1 MNQIFPSPLRLP
13 VSLLLGLT
21 LALAGWELAGQLSV
35 ARWLATLL
43 SPDLTD
49 TSQAV
54 VHFSWLPR
62 LAICLLAG
70 AALGL
75 AGTLMQQVL
84 RNPLASPTTLGVASG
99 AQLALMMVTL
109 FAPSWLL
116 LGREWIAMA
125 GGCLAMGLV
134 FALAWRHQLN
144 PVVIVFA
151 GLVINLYLAAISM
164 GLLLFFQEELKG
176 LLVWG
181 SGSLVQNSW
190 SGVSYL
196 LPRLLLAVVLAAV
209 LVRPLAVLELDDASA
224 RSLGVSLQHLRFAGL
239 GLAVFVTACVVSV
252 VGLIGFIGLAAPAL
266 VRLLGV
272 RKLALRLL
280 WAPLLGALLLAATD
294 LLLQSLSRSGS
305 VLIPTGA
312 MTALLGA
319 PLLLWLIPRLG
330 IKSGTPKA
338 NAALLVARHPA
349 PARLVGLMLM
359 GLVVAVM
366 ASLLFGQ
373 GIDGWHWPSWLR
385 WQAQLEWRLPRTL
398 AAGAAG
404 MLLALAGTLLQRVSS
419 NPMASPELLG
429 VSGGTFMGVIATALL
444 LPALPLPMMLA
455 GGLLGAFGC
464 LLLLLLVN
472 RSHGFQPERLLV
484 NRSHGF
490 QPERLL
496 LSGIAI
502 TALFEPLQAI
512 ALANGD
518 LRVQQLLSWMSGST
532 YYVTLPIAGGLVVLA
547 LTLLAACLLL
557 SRWLDLLPM
566 GPAVAAALGIRLNR
580 AQLAILLLVA
590 VLTASATLVVGPLSF
605 VGLLAPHMAKLM
617 GLVRARWH
625 LLGAAVSGALLMVS
639 ADWIGQQILFPQE
652 VPVGLVS
659 TLLGGAYFMWCLRRL

>member
-1 MNQIFPSPLRLP
+1 MKHLFPSPLQRPTLI
-13 VSLLLGLT
+13 LLGLT
-21 LALAGWELAGQLSV
+21 LSLACWELARQLPGVLWWQTLFSPNLDD
-35 ARWLATLL
+35 AR
-43 SPDLTD
+43 
-49 TSQAV
+49 QAV

-62 LAICLLAG
+62 LTVTLLAG

-125 GGCLAMGLV
+125 GGSLAMALV
-134 FALAWRHQLN
+134 FALAWRRQLN
-144 PVVIVFA
+144 PIVIVFA
-151 GLVINLYLAAISM
+151 GLVVNLYLAAISM

-181 SGSLVQNSW
+181 SGSLAQNSW
-190 SGVSYL
+190 SGVHYL
-196 LPRLLLAVVLAAV
+196 LPRLLVAGGLAAA

-224 RSLGVSLQHLRFAGL
+224 RSLGVSLQHLRLAGL

-252 VGLIGFIGLAAPAL
+252 VGLIGFIGLAAPAM
-266 VRLLGV
+266 VRLLGI
-272 RKLALRLL
+272 RQLGQRLL
-280 WAPLLGALLLAATD
+280 WAPVLGALLLAATD
-294 LLLQSLSRSGS
+294 LLLQSVSRFWPM
-305 VLIPTGA
+305 LIPTGA

-319 PLLLWLIPRLG
+319 PLLLWLIPRLSL
-330 IKSGTPKA
+330 KSGTPKA
-338 NAALLVARHPA
+338 STGLLVARHPA
-349 PARLVGLMLM
+349 PTRLITLLLLGL
-359 GLVVAVM
+359 GLAIIG
-366 ASLLFGQ
+366 SLLFGQ
-373 GIDGWHWPSWLR
+373 GMHGWSWPSWLR

-404 MLLALAGTLLQRVSS
+404 ILLALAGTLLQRVSN

-444 LPALPLPMMLA
+444 LPALPLPMMLL
-455 GGLLGAFGC
+455 GGLIGAFGC
-464 LLLLLLVN
+464 LLLLVLVN
-472 RSHGFQPERLLV
+472 RKHGFQPERI
-484 NRSHGF
+484 
-490 QPERLL
+490 L

-518 LRVQQLLSWMSGST
+518 MRVQQLLSWMSGST
-532 YYVTLPIAGGLVVLA
+532 YYVTLPVAYGLVALAVLM
-547 LTLLAACLLL
+547 LAACLLI

-566 GPAVAAALGIRLNR
+566 GPALATALGIRLNR

-625 LLGAAVSGALLMVS
+625 LLGAAASGALLMVS
-639 ADWIGQQILFPQE
+639 ADWIGQQILFPQD

>member
-1 MNQIFPSPLRLP
+1 MTRLFPLPLRRP
-13 VSLLLGLT
+13 SLILLGLT
-21 LALAGWELAGQLSV
+21 LSLACWELSRQLPASLWWQSLFSPELED
-35 ARWLATLL
+35 AR
-43 SPDLTD
+43 
-49 TSQAV
+49 QAV
-54 VHFSWLPR
+54 VYFSWLPR
-62 LAICLLAG
+62 LAVTLLAG
-70 AALGL
+70 SALGL

-125 GGCLAMGLV
+125 GGSLAMALV
-134 FALAWRHQLN
+134 FALAWRRQLN

-196 LPRLLLAVVLAAV
+196 LPRLLVAGVLAAV

-239 GLAVFVTACVVSV
+239 GLAVFITACVVSV

-266 VRLLGV
+266 VRLLGI
-272 RKLALRLL
+272 RRLAQRLV
-280 WAPLLGALLLAATD
+280 WAPVLGALLLTATD
-294 LLLQSLSRSGS
+294 LLLQTLSRLWP

-338 NAALLVARHPA
+338 NAALLVTRHPA
-349 PARLVGLMLM
+349 PARLISLLLLGLLAAI
-359 GLVVAVM
+359 LI
-366 ASLLFGQ
+366 SLLFGQ
-373 GIDGWHWPSWLR
+373 GMHGWSWPSWLR

-398 AAGAAG
+398 AAAAAG
-404 MLLALAGTLLQRVSS
+404 VLLALAGTLLQRVSN

-429 VSGGTFMGVIATALL
+429 VSGGTFMGVIGTALL
-444 LPALPLPMMLA
+444 LPALPLAMMLL
-455 GGLLGAFGC
+455 GGLVGAFGC
-464 LLLLLLVN
+464 LLLLVAIN
-472 RSHGFQPERLLV
+472 RRHGFQPERI
-484 NRSHGF
+484 
-490 QPERLL
+490 L

-532 YYVTLPIAGGLVVLA
+532 YYVTLPVASALVGLA
-547 LTLLAACLLL
+547 LLMLAACLLI
-557 SRWLDLLPM
+557 SRWLDLMPM
-566 GPAVAAALGIRLNR
+566 GAAVATALGIRLSL
-580 AQLAILLLVA
+580 AQLVILLLVA

-625 LLGAAVSGALLMVS
+625 LLGAAGSGALLMVS
-639 ADWIGQQILFPQE
+639 ADWIGQQILFPQD

-659 TLLGGAYFMWCLRRL
+659 TLLGGAYFMWCLRRI

>member
-1 MNQIFPSPLRLP
+1 MRSSLSSPLLRPGLC
-13 VSLLLGLT
+13 LLVLTLGL
-21 LALAGWELAGQLSV
+21 ACAELARQLPGALWWQALFSPELDD
-35 ARWLATLL
+35 AR
-43 SPDLTD
+43 
-49 TSQAV
+49 QAV

-109 FAPSWLL
+109 LAPSWLL
-116 LGREWIAMA
+116 IGREWIAMA
-125 GGCLAMGLV
+125 GGSLAMGLV
-134 FALAWRHQLN
+134 FALAWRRQLN

-181 SGSLVQNSW
+181 SGSLAQNSW
-190 SGVSYL
+190 IGVGYL
-196 LPRLLLAVVLAAV
+196 LPRLLLAAMLAAV

-224 RSLGVSLQHLRFAGL
+224 RSLGVSLKHLRLAGL

-252 VGLIGFIGLAAPAL
+252 VGLIGFIGLAAPAM

-272 RKLALRLL
+272 RKLAQRLL
-280 WAPLLGALLLAATD
+280 WAPILGALLLAATD
-294 LLLQSLSRSGS
+294 LLLQTLSRFWP

-330 IKSGTPKA
+330 IKQSAPKA
-338 NAALLVARHPA
+338 NSSLQLARHPA
-349 PARLVGLMLM
+349 PTRLVGLMVL
-359 GLVVAVM
+359 GLAAAVI

-373 GIDGWHWPSWLR
+373 GMGGWGWPSWLR

-404 MLLALAGTLLQRVSS
+404 VLLALAGTLLQRVSN

-429 VSGGTFMGVIATALL
+429 VSGGTFMGVIAAVLL
-444 LPALPLPMMLA
+444 LPALPLPMMLL
-455 GGLLGAFGC
+455 GGLVGAFAC
-464 LLLLLLVN
+464 LLLLVLIN
-472 RSHGFQPERLLV
+472 RRNGFQPERI
-484 NRSHGF
+484 
-490 QPERLL
+490 L

-532 YYVTLPIAGGLVVLA
+532 YYVTQPVALALVVLA
-547 LTLLAACLLL
+547 LLMLAACLLV
-557 SRWLDLLPM
+557 SRWLDLMPM
-566 GPAVAAALGIRLNR
+566 GPAVATALGIHLGR
-580 AQLAILLLVA
+580 AQLTILLLVA
-590 VLTASATLVVGPLSF
+590 VLTASATMVIGPLSF
-605 VGLLAPHMAKLM
+605 AGLLAPHLARLM

-625 LLGAAVSGALLMVS
+625 LLGAAGCGALLMVS

>member
-1 MNQIFPSPLRLP
+1 MRSSLSSPLLRPGLC
-13 VSLLLGLT
+13 LLVLTLGL
-21 LALAGWELAGQLSV
+21 ACAELARQLPGALWWQALFSPELDD
-35 ARWLATLL
+35 AR
-43 SPDLTD
+43 
-49 TSQAV
+49 QAV

-109 FAPSWLL
+109 LAPSWLL
-116 LGREWIAMA
+116 IGREWIAMA
-125 GGCLAMGLV
+125 GGSLAMGLV
-134 FALAWRHQLN
+134 FALAWRRQLN

-181 SGSLVQNSW
+181 SGSLAQNSW
-190 SGVSYL
+190 SGVGYL
-196 LPRLLLAVVLAAV
+196 LPRLLLAAMLAAV

-224 RSLGVSLQHLRFAGL
+224 RSLGVSLKHLRFAGL
-239 GLAVFVTACVVSV
+239 GLAVFITACVVSV
-252 VGLIGFIGLAAPAL
+252 VGLIGFIGLAAPAM

-272 RKLALRLL
+272 RKLAQRLL
-280 WAPLLGALLLAATD
+280 WAPILGALLLAATD
-294 LLLQSLSRSGS
+294 LLLQTLSRFWP

-330 IKSGTPKA
+330 IKQSAPKA
-338 NAALLVARHPA
+338 NSSLLLARHPA
-349 PARLVGLMLM
+349 PTRLVGLMVL
-359 GLVVAVM
+359 GLAAAVI

-373 GIDGWHWPSWLR
+373 GMGGWGWPSWLR

-404 MLLALAGTLLQRVSS
+404 VLLALAGTLLQRVSN

-429 VSGGTFMGVIATALL
+429 VSGGTFMGVIAAALL
-444 LPALPLPMMLA
+444 LPALPLPMMLL
-455 GGLLGAFGC
+455 GGLVGAFAC
-464 LLLLLLVN
+464 LLLLVLIN
-472 RSHGFQPERLLV
+472 RRNGFQPERI
-484 NRSHGF
+484 
-490 QPERLL
+490 L

-532 YYVTLPIAGGLVVLA
+532 YYVTQPVALALVVLA
-547 LTLLAACLLL
+547 LLMLAACLLV
-557 SRWLDLLPM
+557 SRWLDLMPM
-566 GPAVAAALGIRLNR
+566 GPAVATALGIHLGR
-580 AQLAILLLVA
+580 AQLTILLLVA
-590 VLTASATLVVGPLSF
+590 VLTASATMVIGPLSF
-605 VGLLAPHMAKLM
+605 AGLLAPHLARLM

-625 LLGAAVSGALLMVS
+625 LLGAAGCGALLMVS

>member
-1 MNQIFPSPLRLP
+1 MKHIFPSPLQRPTLI
-13 VSLLLGLT
+13 LLGLT
-21 LALAGWELAGQLSV
+21 LSLACWELARQLPGALWWQTLFAPNLDD
-35 ARWLATLL
+35 AR
-43 SPDLTD
+43 
-49 TSQAV
+49 QAV

-62 LAICLLAG
+62 LTVTLLAG

-125 GGCLAMGLV
+125 GGSLAMALV
-134 FALAWRHQLN
+134 FALSWRRQLN

-176 LLVWG
+176 LMVWG
-181 SGSLVQNSW
+181 SGSLAQNSW
-190 SGVSYL
+190 SGVYYL
-196 LPRLLLAVVLAAV
+196 LPRLLVAGGLAAA

-224 RSLGVSLQHLRFAGL
+224 RSLGVSLQHLRLAGL

-252 VGLIGFIGLAAPAL
+252 VGLIGFIGLAAPAM
-266 VRLLGV
+266 VRLLGI
-272 RKLALRLL
+272 RQLGQRLL
-280 WAPLLGALLLAATD
+280 WAPVLGALLLAATD
-294 LLLQSLSRSGS
+294 LLLQSVSRFWPM
-305 VLIPTGA
+305 LIPTGA

-319 PLLLWLIPRLG
+319 PLLLWLIPRLSL
-330 IKSGTPKA
+330 KSGTPKA
-338 NAALLVARHPA
+338 SAGLLVARHPA
-349 PARLVGLMLM
+349 PTRLITLLLLGL
-359 GLVVAVM
+359 GLAIIG
-366 ASLLFGQ
+366 SLLFGQ
-373 GIDGWHWPSWLR
+373 GMHGWSWPSWLR

-404 MLLALAGTLLQRVSS
+404 ILLALAGTLLQRVSN

-444 LPALPLPMMLA
+444 LPALPLPMMLL
-455 GGLLGAFGC
+455 GGLIGAFGC
-464 LLLLLLVN
+464 LLLLVLVN
-472 RSHGFQPERLLV
+472 RKHGFQPERI
-484 NRSHGF
+484 
-490 QPERLL
+490 L

-518 LRVQQLLSWMSGST
+518 MRVQQLLSWMSGST
-532 YYVTLPIAGGLVVLA
+532 YYVTLPVAYGLVALAVLM
-547 LTLLAACLLL
+547 LAACLLI

-566 GPAVAAALGIRLNR
+566 GPALATALGIRLNR

-625 LLGAAVSGALLMVS
+625 LLGAAASGALLMVS
-639 ADWIGQQILFPQE
+639 ADWIGQQILFPQD

>member
-1 MNQIFPSPLRLP
+1 MSSSLSSPLLRPGLC
-13 VSLLLGLT
+13 LLVLTLGLACAE
-21 LALAGWELAGQLSV
+21 LSRQLPGALWWQALFSPELDD
-35 ARWLATLL
+35 AR
-43 SPDLTD
+43 
-49 TSQAV
+49 QAV

-109 FAPSWLL
+109 LAPSWLL
-116 LGREWIAMA
+116 IGREWIAMA
-125 GGCLAMGLV
+125 GGSLAMGLV
-134 FALAWRHQLN
+134 FALAWRRQLN

-181 SGSLVQNSW
+181 SGSLAQNSW

-196 LPRLLLAVVLAAV
+196 LPRLLLAAMLAAV

-224 RSLGVSLQHLRFAGL
+224 RSLGVSLKHLRFAGL
-239 GLAVFVTACVVSV
+239 GLAVFITACVVSV
-252 VGLIGFIGLAAPAL
+252 VGLIGFIGLAAPAM

-272 RKLALRLL
+272 RKLAQRLL
-280 WAPLLGALLLAATD
+280 WAPILGALLLAATD
-294 LLLQSLSRSGS
+294 LLLQTLSRFWP

-330 IKSGTPKA
+330 IKQSAPKA
-338 NAALLVARHPA
+338 NSSLQLARHPA
-349 PARLVGLMLM
+349 PTRLVGLMVL
-359 GLVVAVM
+359 GLAAAVI

-373 GIDGWHWPSWLR
+373 GMGGWGWPSWLR
-385 WQAQLEWRLPRTL
+385 WQVQLEWRLPRTL

-404 MLLALAGTLLQRVSS
+404 VLLALAGTLLQRVSN

-429 VSGGTFMGVIATALL
+429 VSGGTFMGVIAAALL
-444 LPALPLPMMLA
+444 LPALPLPMMLL
-455 GGLLGAFGC
+455 GGLVGAFAC
-464 LLLLLLVN
+464 LLLLVLIN
-472 RSHGFQPERLLV
+472 RRNGFQPERI
-484 NRSHGF
+484 
-490 QPERLL
+490 L

-532 YYVTLPIAGGLVVLA
+532 YYVTQPVALALVVLA
-547 LTLLAACLLL
+547 LLMLAACLLV
-557 SRWLDLLPM
+557 SRWLDLMPM
-566 GPAVAAALGIRLNR
+566 GPAVATALGIHLGR
-580 AQLAILLLVA
+580 AQLTILLLVA
-590 VLTASATLVVGPLSF
+590 VLTASATMVIGPLSF
-605 VGLLAPHMAKLM
+605 AGLLAPHLARLM

-625 LLGAAVSGALLMVS
+625 LLGAAGCGALLMVS

>member
-1 MNQIFPSPLRLP
+1 MKHIFPSPLLRPALI
-13 VSLLLGLT
+13 LLGLT
-21 LALAGWELAGQLSV
+21 LSLACWELARQLPGV
-35 ARWLATLL
+35 LWWQTLFAPNLDDAR
-43 SPDLTD
+43 
-49 TSQAV
+49 QAV

-62 LAICLLAG
+62 LTVTLLAG

-99 AQLALMMVTL
+99 AQLALMVVTL

-125 GGCLAMGLV
+125 GGSLAMALV
-134 FALAWRHQLN
+134 FALAWRRQLN

-181 SGSLVQNSW
+181 SGSLAQNSW
-190 SGVSYL
+190 SGVHYL
-196 LPRLLLAVVLAAV
+196 LPRLLVAGVLAAV

-224 RSLGVSLQHLRFAGL
+224 RSLGVSLQHLRLAGL

-252 VGLIGFIGLAAPAL
+252 VGLIGFIGLAAPAM
-266 VRLLGV
+266 VRLLGI
-272 RKLALRLL
+272 RQLGQRLL
-280 WAPLLGALLLAATD
+280 WAPVLGALLLAATD
-294 LLLQSLSRSGS
+294 LLLQSVSRFWPM
-305 VLIPTGA
+305 LIPTGA

-319 PLLLWLIPRLG
+319 PLLLWLIPRLSL
-330 IKSGTPKA
+330 KSGTPKA
-338 NAALLVARHPA
+338 STGLLVARHPA
-349 PARLVGLMLM
+349 PTRLITLLLLGL
-359 GLVVAVM
+359 GLAIIG
-366 ASLLFGQ
+366 SLLFGQ
-373 GIDGWHWPSWLR
+373 GMHGWSWPSWLR

-404 MLLALAGTLLQRVSS
+404 ILLALAGTLLQRVSN

-444 LPALPLPMMLA
+444 LPALPLPIMLL
-455 GGLLGAFGC
+455 GGLIGAFGC
-464 LLLLLLVN
+464 LLLLVLVN
-472 RSHGFQPERLLV
+472 RKHGFQPERI
-484 NRSHGF
+484 
-490 QPERLL
+490 L

-518 LRVQQLLSWMSGST
+518 MRVQQLLSWMSGST
-532 YYVTLPIAGGLVVLA
+532 YYVTLPVAYGLVALAVLM
-547 LTLLAACLLL
+547 LAACLLI

-566 GPAVAAALGIRLNR
+566 GPALATALGIRLNR

-625 LLGAAVSGALLMVS
+625 LLGAAASGALLMVS
-639 ADWIGQQILFPQE
+639 ADWIGQQILFPQD

>member
-1 MNQIFPSPLRLP
+1 MKHLFPSPLQRPTLI
-13 VSLLLGLT
+13 LLGLT
-21 LALAGWELAGQLSV
+21 LSLACWELARQLPGV
-35 ARWLATLL
+35 LWWQTLFAPNLDDAR
-43 SPDLTD
+43 
-49 TSQAV
+49 QAV

-62 LAICLLAG
+62 LTVTLLAG

-125 GGCLAMGLV
+125 GGSLAMALV
-134 FALAWRHQLN
+134 FALAWRRQLN

-181 SGSLVQNSW
+181 SGSLAQNSW
-190 SGVSYL
+190 NGVSYL
-196 LPRLLLAVVLAAV
+196 LPRLLVAGGLAAA

-224 RSLGVSLQHLRFAGL
+224 RSLGVSLQHLRLAGL

-252 VGLIGFIGLAAPAL
+252 VGLIGFIGLAAPAM
-266 VRLLGV
+266 VRLLGI
-272 RKLALRLL
+272 RQLGQRLL
-280 WAPLLGALLLAATD
+280 WAPVLGALLLAATD
-294 LLLQSLSRSGS
+294 LLLQSVSRFWPM
-305 VLIPTGA
+305 LIPTGA

-319 PLLLWLIPRLG
+319 PLLLWLIPRLSL
-330 IKSGTPKA
+330 KSGTPKA
-338 NAALLVARHPA
+338 STGLLVARHPA
-349 PARLVGLMLM
+349 PTRLITLLLLGL
-359 GLVVAVM
+359 GLAIIG
-366 ASLLFGQ
+366 SLLFGQ
-373 GIDGWHWPSWLR
+373 GMHGWSWSSWLR

-404 MLLALAGTLLQRVSS
+404 ILLALAGTLLQRVSN

-444 LPALPLPMMLA
+444 LPALPLPMMLL
-455 GGLLGAFGC
+455 GGLIGAFGC
-464 LLLLLLVN
+464 LLLLVLVN
-472 RSHGFQPERLLV
+472 RKHGFQPERI
-484 NRSHGF
+484 
-490 QPERLL
+490 L

-518 LRVQQLLSWMSGST
+518 MRVQQLLSWMSGST
-532 YYVTLPIAGGLVVLA
+532 YYVTLPVAYGLVALAVLM
-547 LTLLAACLLL
+547 LAACLLI

-566 GPAVAAALGIRLNR
+566 GPALATALGIRLNR

-625 LLGAAVSGALLMVS
+625 LLGAAASGALLMVS
-639 ADWIGQQILFPQE
+639 ADWIGQQILFPQD

>member
-1 MNQIFPSPLRLP
+1 MRSSLSSPLLRPGLC
-13 VSLLLGLT
+13 LLVLTLGLACT
-21 LALAGWELAGQLSV
+21 ELARQLPGALWWQALFSPELDD
-35 ARWLATLL
+35 AR
-43 SPDLTD
+43 
-49 TSQAV
+49 QAV

-109 FAPSWLL
+109 LAPSWLL
-116 LGREWIAMA
+116 IGREWIAMA
-125 GGCLAMGLV
+125 GGSLAMGLV
-134 FALAWRHQLN
+134 FALAWRRQLN

-181 SGSLVQNSW
+181 SGSLAQNSW
-190 SGVSYL
+190 SGVGYL
-196 LPRLLLAVVLAAV
+196 LPRLLLAAMLAAV

-224 RSLGVSLQHLRFAGL
+224 RSLGVSLKHLRFAGL
-239 GLAVFVTACVVSV
+239 GLAVFITACVVSV
-252 VGLIGFIGLAAPAL
+252 VGLIGFIGLAAPAM

-272 RKLALRLL
+272 RKLAQRLL
-280 WAPLLGALLLAATD
+280 WAPILGALLLAATD
-294 LLLQSLSRSGS
+294 LLLQTLSRFWP

-330 IKSGTPKA
+330 IKQSAPKA
-338 NAALLVARHPA
+338 NSSLQLARHPA
-349 PARLVGLMLM
+349 PTRLVGLMVL
-359 GLVVAVM
+359 GLAAAVI

-373 GIDGWHWPSWLR
+373 GMGGWGWPSWLR
-385 WQAQLEWRLPRTL
+385 WQVQLEWRLPRTL

-404 MLLALAGTLLQRVSS
+404 VLLALAGTLLQRVSN

-429 VSGGTFMGVIATALL
+429 VSGGTFMGVIAAALL
-444 LPALPLPMMLA
+444 LPALPLPMMLL
-455 GGLLGAFGC
+455 GGLVGAFAC
-464 LLLLLLVN
+464 LLLLVLIN
-472 RSHGFQPERLLV
+472 RRNGFQPERI
-484 NRSHGF
+484 
-490 QPERLL
+490 L
-496 LSGIAI
+496 LSGITI

-532 YYVTLPIAGGLVVLA
+532 YYVTQPVALALVVLA
-547 LTLLAACLLL
+547 LLMLAACLLV
-557 SRWLDLLPM
+557 SRWLDLMPM
-566 GPAVAAALGIRLNR
+566 GPAVATALGIHLGR
-580 AQLAILLLVA
+580 AQLTILLLVA
-590 VLTASATLVVGPLSF
+590 VLTASATMVIGPLSF
-605 VGLLAPHMAKLM
+605 AGLLAPHLARLM

-625 LLGAAVSGALLMVS
+625 LLGVAGCGALLMVS

>member
-1 MNQIFPSPLRLP
+1 MSSSLSSPLLRPGLC
-13 VSLLLGLT
+13 LLVLTLGL
-21 LALAGWELAGQLSV
+21 ACAELARQLPGALWWQALFSPELDD
-35 ARWLATLL
+35 AR
-43 SPDLTD
+43 
-49 TSQAV
+49 QAV

-109 FAPSWLL
+109 LAPSWLL
-116 LGREWIAMA
+116 IGREWIAMA
-125 GGCLAMGLV
+125 GGSLAMGLV
-134 FALAWRHQLN
+134 FALAWRRQLN

-181 SGSLVQNSW
+181 SGSLAQNSW
-190 SGVSYL
+190 SGVGYL
-196 LPRLLLAVVLAAV
+196 LPRLLLAAMLAAV

-224 RSLGVSLQHLRFAGL
+224 RSLGVSLKHLRFAGL
-239 GLAVFVTACVVSV
+239 GLAVFITACVVSV
-252 VGLIGFIGLAAPAL
+252 VGLIGFIGLAAPAM

-272 RKLALRLL
+272 RKLAQRLL
-280 WAPLLGALLLAATD
+280 WAPILGALLLAATD
-294 LLLQSLSRSGS
+294 LLLQTLSRFWP

-330 IKSGTPKA
+330 IKQSAPKA
-338 NAALLVARHPA
+338 NSSLQLARHPA
-349 PARLVGLMLM
+349 PTRLVGLMVL
-359 GLVVAVM
+359 GLAAAVI

-373 GIDGWHWPSWLR
+373 GMGGWHWPSWLR

-404 MLLALAGTLLQRVSS
+404 VLLALAGTLLQRVSN

-429 VSGGTFMGVIATALL
+429 VSGGTFMGVIAAALL
-444 LPALPLPMMLA
+444 LPALPLPMLLL
-455 GGLLGAFGC
+455 GGLVGAFAC
-464 LLLLLLVN
+464 LLLLVLIN
-472 RSHGFQPERLLV
+472 RRNGFQPERI
-484 NRSHGF
+484 
-490 QPERLL
+490 L

-532 YYVTLPIAGGLVVLA
+532 YYVTQPVALALVVLA
-547 LTLLAACLLL
+547 LLMLAACLLA
-557 SRWLDLLPM
+557 SRWLDLMPM
-566 GPAVAAALGIRLNR
+566 GPAVATALGIRLSR
-580 AQLAILLLVA
+580 AQLTILLLVA
-590 VLTASATLVVGPLSF
+590 VLTASATMVIGPLSF
-605 VGLLAPHMAKLM
+605 AGLLAPHLARLM

-625 LLGAAVSGALLMVS
+625 LLGAAGCGALLMVS

>member
-1 MNQIFPSPLRLP
+1 MSSSLSLPLLRPGLC
-13 VSLLLGLT
+13 LLVLTLGL
-21 LALAGWELAGQLSV
+21 ACAELARQLPGALWWQALFSPELND
-35 ARWLATLL
+35 AR
-43 SPDLTD
+43 
-49 TSQAV
+49 QAV

-109 FAPSWLL
+109 LAPSWLL
-116 LGREWIAMA
+116 IGREWIAMA
-125 GGCLAMGLV
+125 GGSLAMGLV
-134 FALAWRHQLN
+134 FALAWRRQLN

-181 SGSLVQNSW
+181 SGSLAQNSW
-190 SGVSYL
+190 SGVGYL
-196 LPRLLLAVVLAAV
+196 LPRLLLAAMLAAV

-224 RSLGVSLQHLRFAGL
+224 RSLGVSLKHLRFAGL
-239 GLAVFVTACVVSV
+239 GLAVFITACVVSV
-252 VGLIGFIGLAAPAL
+252 VGLIGFIGLAAPAM

-272 RKLALRLL
+272 RKLAQRLL
-280 WAPLLGALLLAATD
+280 WAPILGALLLAATD
-294 LLLQSLSRSGS
+294 LLLQTLSRFWP

-330 IKSGTPKA
+330 IKQSAPKA
-338 NAALLVARHPA
+338 NSSLLLARHPA
-349 PARLVGLMLM
+349 PTRLVGLMVL
-359 GLVVAVM
+359 GLAAAVI

-373 GIDGWHWPSWLR
+373 GMGGWGWPSWLR

-404 MLLALAGTLLQRVSS
+404 VLLALAGTLLQRVSN

-429 VSGGTFMGVIATALL
+429 VSGGTFMGVIAAALL
-444 LPALPLPMMLA
+444 LPALPLPMMLL
-455 GGLLGAFGC
+455 GGLMGAFAC
-464 LLLLLLVN
+464 LLLLVLIN
-472 RSHGFQPERLLV
+472 RRNGFQPERI
-484 NRSHGF
+484 
-490 QPERLL
+490 L

-532 YYVTLPIAGGLVVLA
+532 YYVTQPVALALVVLA
-547 LTLLAACLLL
+547 LLMLAACLLV
-557 SRWLDLLPM
+557 SRWLDLMPM
-566 GPAVAAALGIRLNR
+566 GPAVATALGIRLSR
-580 AQLAILLLVA
+580 AQLTILLLVA
-590 VLTASATLVVGPLSF
+590 VLTASATMVIGPLSF
-605 VGLLAPHMAKLM
+605 AGLLAPHLARLM

-625 LLGAAVSGALLMVS
+625 LLGAAGCGALLMVS

>member
-1 MNQIFPSPLRLP
+1 MSSSLSSPLLRPGLC
-13 VSLLLGLT
+13 LLVLTLGLACAE
-21 LALAGWELAGQLSV
+21 LSRQLPGALWWQALFSPELDD
-35 ARWLATLL
+35 AR
-43 SPDLTD
+43 
-49 TSQAV
+49 QAV

-109 FAPSWLL
+109 LAPSWLL
-116 LGREWIAMA
+116 IGREWIAMA
-125 GGCLAMGLV
+125 GGSLAMGLV
-134 FALAWRHQLN
+134 FALAWRRQLN

-181 SGSLVQNSW
+181 SGSLAQNSW
-190 SGVSYL
+190 SGVGYL
-196 LPRLLLAVVLAAV
+196 LPRLLLAAMLAVV

-224 RSLGVSLQHLRFAGL
+224 RSLGVSLKHLRLAGL
-239 GLAVFVTACVVSV
+239 GLAVFITACVVSV
-252 VGLIGFIGLAAPAL
+252 VGLIGFIGLAAPAM

-272 RKLALRLL
+272 RKLAQRLL
-280 WAPLLGALLLAATD
+280 WAPILGALLLAATD
-294 LLLQSLSRSGS
+294 LLLQTLSRFWP

-330 IKSGTPKA
+330 IKQSAPKA
-338 NAALLVARHPA
+338 NSSLQLARHPA
-349 PARLVGLMLM
+349 PTRLVGLMVL
-359 GLVVAVM
+359 GLAAAVI

-373 GIDGWHWPSWLR
+373 GMGGWGWPSWLR

-404 MLLALAGTLLQRVSS
+404 VLLALAGTLLQRVSN

-429 VSGGTFMGVIATALL
+429 VSGGTFMGVIAAALL
-444 LPALPLPMMLA
+444 LPALPLPMMLL
-455 GGLLGAFGC
+455 GGLVGAFAC
-464 LLLLLLVN
+464 LLLLVLIN
-472 RSHGFQPERLLV
+472 RRNGFQPERI
-484 NRSHGF
+484 
-490 QPERLL
+490 L

-532 YYVTLPIAGGLVVLA
+532 YYVTQPVALALVVLA
-547 LTLLAACLLL
+547 VLMLAACLLV
-557 SRWLDLLPM
+557 SRWLDFMPM
-566 GPAVAAALGIRLNR
+566 GPAVATALGIHLGR
-580 AQLAILLLVA
+580 AQLTILLLVA
-590 VLTASATLVVGPLSF
+590 VLTASATMVIGPLSF
-605 VGLLAPHMAKLM
+605 AGLLAPHLARLM

-625 LLGAAVSGALLMVS
+625 LLGAAGCGALLMVS

>member
-1 MNQIFPSPLRLP
+1 MKYLFPSPLLRPALI
-13 VSLLLGLT
+13 LLGLT
-21 LALAGWELAGQLSV
+21 LSLAGWDLARQVPGALWWQ
-35 ARWLATLL
+35 TLF
-43 SPDLTD
+43 SPNLDD
-49 TSQAV
+49 VRQAV

-62 LAICLLAG
+62 LTVTLLAG

-125 GGCLAMGLV
+125 GGSLAMALV
-134 FALAWRHQLN
+134 FALAWRRQLN

-181 SGSLVQNSW
+181 SGSLAQNSW

-196 LPRLLLAVVLAAV
+196 LPRLLVAGGLAAV

-224 RSLGVSLQHLRFAGL
+224 RSLGVSLQNLRLAGL

-252 VGLIGFIGLAAPAL
+252 VGLIGFIGLAAPAM
-266 VRLLGV
+266 VRLLGI
-272 RKLALRLL
+272 RQLGQRLL
-280 WAPLLGALLLAATD
+280 WGPILGALLLTATD
-294 LLLQSLSRSGS
+294 LLLQTLSNVWP

-319 PLLLWLIPRLG
+319 PLLLWLIPRLAL
-330 IKSGTPKA
+330 KSGAPKGA
-338 NAALLVARHPA
+338 SGLSVARHPA
-349 PARLVGLMLM
+349 PTRLLTLLLLGLGLAIIGSLLVGQ
-359 GLVVAVM
+359 GM
-366 ASLLFGQ
+366 A
-373 GIDGWHWPSWLR
+373 GWSWPSWLR

-404 MLLALAGTLLQRVSS
+404 VLLALTGTLLQRVSN

-444 LPALPLPMMLA
+444 LPALPLPIMLL
-455 GGLLGAFGC
+455 GGLLGAFAC
-464 LLLLLLVN
+464 LLLLVLVN
-472 RSHGFQPERLLV
+472 RKHGFQPERI
-484 NRSHGF
+484 
-490 QPERLL
+490 L

-518 LRVQQLLSWMSGST
+518 MRVLQLLSWMSGST
-532 YYVTLPIAGGLVVLA
+532 YYVTLPVAYGLVALAVLM
-547 LTLLAACLLL
+547 LAACLLI

-566 GPAVAAALGIRLNR
+566 GSALATALGIRLNR

-625 LLGAAVSGALLMVS
+625 LLGAAASGALLMVS
-639 ADWIGQQILFPQE
+639 ADWIGQQILFPQD

>member
-1 MNQIFPSPLRLP
+1 MSSSLSSPLLRPGLC
-13 VSLLLGLT
+13 LLVLTLGLACAE
-21 LALAGWELAGQLSV
+21 LSRQLPGALWWQALFSPELDD
-35 ARWLATLL
+35 AR
-43 SPDLTD
+43 
-49 TSQAV
+49 QAV

-109 FAPSWLL
+109 LAPSWLL
-116 LGREWIAMA
+116 IGREWIAMA
-125 GGCLAMGLV
+125 GGSLAMGLV
-134 FALAWRHQLN
+134 FALAWRRQLN

-181 SGSLVQNSW
+181 SGSLAQNSW
-190 SGVSYL
+190 SGVGYL
-196 LPRLLLAVVLAAV
+196 LPRLLLAAMLAVVLA
-209 LVRPLAVLELDDASA
+209 RPLTVLELDDASA
-224 RSLGVSLQHLRFAGL
+224 RSLGVSLKHLRLAGL

-252 VGLIGFIGLAAPAL
+252 VGLIGFIGLAAPAM

-272 RKLALRLL
+272 RKLAQRLL
-280 WAPLLGALLLAATD
+280 WAPILGALLLAATD
-294 LLLQSLSRSGS
+294 LLLQTLSWFWP

-330 IKSGTPKA
+330 IKQSAPKA
-338 NAALLVARHPA
+338 NSSLQLARHPA
-349 PARLVGLMLM
+349 PTRLVGLMVL
-359 GLVVAVM
+359 GLAAAVI

-373 GIDGWHWPSWLR
+373 GMGGWGWPSWLR

-404 MLLALAGTLLQRVSS
+404 VLLALAGTLLQRVSN

-429 VSGGTFMGVIATALL
+429 VSGGTFMGVIAAALL
-444 LPALPLPMMLA
+444 LPALPLPMMLL
-455 GGLLGAFGC
+455 GGLVGAFAC
-464 LLLLLLVN
+464 LLLLVLIN
-472 RSHGFQPERLLV
+472 RRNGFQPERI
-484 NRSHGF
+484 
-490 QPERLL
+490 L

-532 YYVTLPIAGGLVVLA
+532 YYVTQPVALALVVLA
-547 LTLLAACLLL
+547 LLMLAACLLV
-557 SRWLDLLPM
+557 SRWLDLMPM
-566 GPAVAAALGIRLNR
+566 GPAVATALGIHLGR
-580 AQLAILLLVA
+580 AQLTILLLVA
-590 VLTASATLVVGPLSF
+590 VLTASATMVIGPLSF
-605 VGLLAPHMAKLM
+605 AGLLAPHLARLM

-625 LLGAAVSGALLMVS
+625 LLGAAGCGALLMVS

>member
-1 MNQIFPSPLRLP
+1 MKRLLTSPLLRP
-13 VSLLLGLT
+13 VSILLGLT
-21 LALAGWELAGQLSV
+21 LSLAYWELARQLPGALWWQSLFAPNLNDV
-35 ARWLATLL
+35 
-43 SPDLTD
+43 
-49 TSQAV
+49 SQAV

-62 LAICLLAG
+62 LAVTLLAG

-125 GGCLAMGLV
+125 GGSLAMALV
-134 FALAWRHQLN
+134 FALAWRRQLN
-144 PVVIVFA
+144 PVVIVFS

-196 LPRLLLAVVLAAV
+196 LPRLLAAAALAVV

-224 RSLGVSLQHLRFAGL
+224 RSLGVSLQHLRLAGL

-252 VGLIGFIGLAAPAL
+252 VGLIGFIGLAAPAM
-266 VRLLGV
+266 VRLLGI
-272 RKLALRLL
+272 RQLGQRLL
-280 WAPLLGALLLAATD
+280 WAPILGALLLAATD
-294 LLLQSLSRSGS
+294 LLLQSLSRFWPL
-305 VLIPTGA
+305 LIPTGA

-330 IKSGTPKA
+330 IKSGAPKA
-338 NAALLVARHPA
+338 NVGLLVARHPA
-349 PARLVGLMLM
+349 PARLIGLLLVGLMLA
-359 GLVVAVM
+359 VV
-366 ASLLFGQ
+366 ASLLVGQ
-373 GIDGWHWPSWLR
+373 GMTGWSWPSWLR

-404 MLLALAGTLLQRVSS
+404 VLLALAGTLLQRVSN

-429 VSGGTFMGVIATALL
+429 VSGGTFMGVITTALL
-444 LPALPLPMMLA
+444 LPALPLPLMLA

-464 LLLLLLVN
+464 LLLLVVVN
-472 RSHGFQPERLLV
+472 RKHGFQPERI
-484 NRSHGF
+484 
-490 QPERLL
+490 L

-518 LRVQQLLSWMSGST
+518 MRVQQLLSWMSGST
-532 YYVTLPIAGGLVVLA
+532 YYVTLPVAYGLVGLA
-547 LTLLAACLLL
+547 LLMLAACLLV

-566 GPAVAAALGIRLNR
+566 GSAVATALGIHLNR

-625 LLGAAVSGALLMVS
+625 LLGAAASGALLMVS
-639 ADWIGQQILFPQE
+639 ADWVGQQILFPQE

>member
-1 MNQIFPSPLRLP
+1 MSSSLSSPLLRPGLC
-13 VSLLLGLT
+13 LLVLTLGL
-21 LALAGWELAGQLSV
+21 ACAELARQLPGALWWQALFSPELDD
-35 ARWLATLL
+35 AR
-43 SPDLTD
+43 
-49 TSQAV
+49 QAV

-109 FAPSWLL
+109 LAPSWLL
-116 LGREWIAMA
+116 IGREWIAMA
-125 GGCLAMGLV
+125 GGSLAMGLV
-134 FALAWRHQLN
+134 FALAWRRQLN

-181 SGSLVQNSW
+181 SGSLAQNSW
-190 SGVSYL
+190 SGVGYL
-196 LPRLLLAVVLAAV
+196 LPRLLLAAMLAAV

-224 RSLGVSLQHLRFAGL
+224 RSLGVSLKHLRFAGL
-239 GLAVFVTACVVSV
+239 GLAVFITACVVSV
-252 VGLIGFIGLAAPAL
+252 VGLIGFIGLAAPAM

-272 RKLALRLL
+272 RKLAQRLL
-280 WAPLLGALLLAATD
+280 WAPILGALLLAATD
-294 LLLQSLSRSGS
+294 LLLQTLSRFWP

-330 IKSGTPKA
+330 IKQSAPKA
-338 NAALLVARHPA
+338 NSSLLLARHPA
-349 PARLVGLMLM
+349 PTRLVGLMVL
-359 GLVVAVM
+359 GLAAAVI

-373 GIDGWHWPSWLR
+373 GMGGWGWPSWLR

-404 MLLALAGTLLQRVSS
+404 VLLALAGTLLQRVSN

-429 VSGGTFMGVIATALL
+429 VSGGTFMGVIAAALL
-444 LPALPLPMMLA
+444 LPALPLPMMLL
-455 GGLLGAFGC
+455 GGLVGAFAC
-464 LLLLLLVN
+464 LLLLVLIN
-472 RSHGFQPERLLV
+472 RRNGFQPERI
-484 NRSHGF
+484 
-490 QPERLL
+490 L

-532 YYVTLPIAGGLVVLA
+532 YYVTQPVALALVVLA
-547 LTLLAACLLL
+547 LLMLAACLLA
-557 SRWLDLLPM
+557 SRWLDLMPM
-566 GPAVAAALGIRLNR
+566 GPAVATALGIHLGR
-580 AQLAILLLVA
+580 AQLTILLLVA
-590 VLTASATLVVGPLSF
+590 VLTASATMVIGPLSF
-605 VGLLAPHMAKLM
+605 AGLLAPHLARLM

-625 LLGAAVSGALLMVS
+625 LLGAAGCGALLMVS

>member
-1 MNQIFPSPLRLP
+1 MRSSLSSPLLRPGLC
-13 VSLLLGLT
+13 LLVLTLGL
-21 LALAGWELAGQLSV
+21 ACAELARQLPGALWWQALFSPELDD
-35 ARWLATLL
+35 AR
-43 SPDLTD
+43 
-49 TSQAV
+49 QAV

-109 FAPSWLL
+109 LAPSWLL
-116 LGREWIAMA
+116 IGREWIAMA
-125 GGCLAMGLV
+125 GGSLAMGLV
-134 FALAWRHQLN
+134 FALAWRRQLN

-181 SGSLVQNSW
+181 SGSLAQNSW
-190 SGVSYL
+190 SGVGYL
-196 LPRLLLAVVLAAV
+196 LPRLLLAAMLAAV

-224 RSLGVSLQHLRFAGL
+224 RSLGVSLKHLRFAGL
-239 GLAVFVTACVVSV
+239 GLAVFITACVVSV
-252 VGLIGFIGLAAPAL
+252 VGLIGFIGLAAPAM

-272 RKLALRLL
+272 RKLAQRLL
-280 WAPLLGALLLAATD
+280 WAPILGALLLAATD
-294 LLLQSLSRSGS
+294 LLLQTLSRFWP

-330 IKSGTPKA
+330 IKQSAPKA
-338 NAALLVARHPA
+338 NSSLLLARHPA
-349 PARLVGLMLM
+349 PTRLVGLMVL
-359 GLVVAVM
+359 GLAAAVI

-373 GIDGWHWPSWLR
+373 GMGGWGWPSWLR

-404 MLLALAGTLLQRVSS
+404 VLLALAGTLLQRVSN

-429 VSGGTFMGVIATALL
+429 VSGGTFMGVIAAALL
-444 LPALPLPMMLA
+444 LPALPLPMMLL
-455 GGLLGAFGC
+455 GGLVGAFAC
-464 LLLLLLVN
+464 LLLLVLIN
-472 RSHGFQPERLLV
+472 RRNGFQPERI
-484 NRSHGF
+484 
-490 QPERLL
+490 L

-532 YYVTLPIAGGLVVLA
+532 YYVTQPVALALVVLA
-547 LTLLAACLLL
+547 LLMLAACLLA
-557 SRWLDLLPM
+557 SRWLDLMPM
-566 GPAVAAALGIRLNR
+566 GPAVATALGIHLGR
-580 AQLAILLLVA
+580 AQLTILLLVA
-590 VLTASATLVVGPLSF
+590 VLTASATMVIGPLSF
-605 VGLLAPHMAKLM
+605 AGLLAPHLARLM

-625 LLGAAVSGALLMVS
+625 LLGAAGCGALLMVS

>member
-1 MNQIFPSPLRLP
+1 MSSSLSSPLLRPGLC
-13 VSLLLGLT
+13 LLVLTLGL
-21 LALAGWELAGQLSV
+21 ACAELARQLPGALWWQALFSPELDD
-35 ARWLATLL
+35 AR
-43 SPDLTD
+43 
-49 TSQAV
+49 QAV

-109 FAPSWLL
+109 LAPSWLL
-116 LGREWIAMA
+116 IGREWIAMA
-125 GGCLAMGLV
+125 GGSLAMGLV
-134 FALAWRHQLN
+134 FALAWRRQLN

-181 SGSLVQNSW
+181 SGSLAQNSW
-190 SGVSYL
+190 SGVGYL
-196 LPRLLLAVVLAAV
+196 LPRLLLAAMLAAV

-224 RSLGVSLQHLRFAGL
+224 RSLGVSLKHLRFAGL
-239 GLAVFVTACVVSV
+239 GLAVFITACVVSV
-252 VGLIGFIGLAAPAL
+252 VGLIGFIGLAAPAM

-272 RKLALRLL
+272 RKLAQRLL
-280 WAPLLGALLLAATD
+280 WALILGALLLAATD
-294 LLLQSLSRSGS
+294 LLLQTLSRFWP

-330 IKSGTPKA
+330 IKQSAPKA
-338 NAALLVARHPA
+338 NSSLQLARHPA
-349 PARLVGLMLM
+349 PTRLVGLMVL
-359 GLVVAVM
+359 GLAAAVI

-373 GIDGWHWPSWLR
+373 GMGGWGWPSWLR

-404 MLLALAGTLLQRVSS
+404 VLLALAGTLLQRVSN

-429 VSGGTFMGVIATALL
+429 VSGGTFMGVIAAALL
-444 LPALPLPMMLA
+444 LPALPLPMLLL
-455 GGLLGAFGC
+455 GGLVGAFAC
-464 LLLLLLVN
+464 LLLLVLIN
-472 RSHGFQPERLLV
+472 RRNGFQPERI
-484 NRSHGF
+484 
-490 QPERLL
+490 L

-532 YYVTLPIAGGLVVLA
+532 YYVTQPVALALVVLA
-547 LTLLAACLLL
+547 LLMLAACLLV
-557 SRWLDLLPM
+557 SRWLDLMPM
-566 GPAVAAALGIRLNR
+566 GPAVATALGIHLGR
-580 AQLAILLLVA
+580 AQLTILLLVA
-590 VLTASATLVVGPLSF
+590 VLTASATMVIGPLSF
-605 VGLLAPHMAKLM
+605 AGLLAPHLARLM

-625 LLGAAVSGALLMVS
+625 LLGAAGCGALLMVS

>member
-1 MNQIFPSPLRLP
+1 MTRLFPLPLRRP
-13 VSLLLGLT
+13 SLSLLGLT
-21 LALAGWELAGQLSV
+21 LLLICWELSRQLPASLWWQSLFSPELED
-35 ARWLATLL
+35 AR
-43 SPDLTD
+43 
-49 TSQAV
+49 QAV
-54 VHFSWLPR
+54 VYFSWLPR

-125 GGCLAMGLV
+125 GGSLAMALV
-134 FALAWRHQLN
+134 FALAWRRQLN

-196 LPRLLLAVVLAAV
+196 LPRLLVAAVLAAV

-224 RSLGVSLQHLRFAGL
+224 RSLGVSLQHLRFSGL
-239 GLAVFVTACVVSV
+239 GLAVFITACVVSV

-266 VRLLGV
+266 VRLLGI
-272 RKLALRLL
+272 RRLAQRLL
-280 WAPLLGALLLAATD
+280 WAPVLGALLLAATD
-294 LLLQSLSRSGS
+294 LLLQTLSRFWP

-338 NAALLVARHPA
+338 NATLLEARHPA
-349 PARLVGLMLM
+349 PARLIGLLLL
-359 GLVVAVM
+359 GLLA
-366 ASLLFGQ
+366 AILISLLFGQ
-373 GIDGWHWPSWLR
+373 GMHGWSWPSWLR

-398 AAGAAG
+398 AAAAAG
-404 MLLALAGTLLQRVSS
+404 VLLALAGTLLQRVSN

-429 VSGGTFMGVIATALL
+429 VSGGTFMGVIGTALL
-444 LPALPLPMMLA
+444 LPALPLPMMLL
-455 GGLLGAFGC
+455 GGLVGAFGC
-464 LLLLLLVN
+464 LLLLVAIN
-472 RSHGFQPERLLV
+472 RRHGFQPERI
-484 NRSHGF
+484 
-490 QPERLL
+490 L

-532 YYVTLPIAGGLVVLA
+532 YYVTLPVASALVGLA
-547 LTLLAACLLL
+547 LLMLVACLLI
-557 SRWLDLLPM
+557 SRWLDLMPM
-566 GPAVAAALGIRLNR
+566 GAAVATALGIRLSL
-580 AQLAILLLVA
+580 AQLVILLLVA

-625 LLGAAVSGALLMVS
+625 LLGAAGSGALLMVS
-639 ADWIGQQILFPQE
+639 ADWIGQQILFPQD

>member
-1 MNQIFPSPLRLP
+1 MRSSLSSPLLRPGLC
-13 VSLLLGLT
+13 LLVLTLGLACT
-21 LALAGWELAGQLSV
+21 ELARQLPGALWWQALFSPELDD
-35 ARWLATLL
+35 AR
-43 SPDLTD
+43 
-49 TSQAV
+49 QAV

-109 FAPSWLL
+109 LAPSWLL
-116 LGREWIAMA
+116 IGREWIAMA
-125 GGCLAMGLV
+125 GGSLAMGLV
-134 FALAWRHQLN
+134 FALAWRRQLN

-181 SGSLVQNSW
+181 SGSLAQNSW
-190 SGVSYL
+190 SGVGYL
-196 LPRLLLAVVLAAV
+196 LPRLLLAAMLAVV

-224 RSLGVSLQHLRFAGL
+224 RSLGVSLKHLRLAGL

-252 VGLIGFIGLAAPAL
+252 VGLIGFIGLAAPAM

-272 RKLALRLL
+272 RKLAQRLL
-280 WAPLLGALLLAATD
+280 WAPILGALLLAATD
-294 LLLQSLSRSGS
+294 LLLQTLSRFWP

-330 IKSGTPKA
+330 IKQSAPKA
-338 NAALLVARHPA
+338 NSSLQLARHPA
-349 PARLVGLMLM
+349 PTRLVGLMVL
-359 GLVVAVM
+359 GLAAAVI

-373 GIDGWHWPSWLR
+373 GMGGWGWPSWLR

-404 MLLALAGTLLQRVSS
+404 VLLALAGTLLQRVSN

-429 VSGGTFMGVIATALL
+429 VSGGTFMGVIAAALL
-444 LPALPLPMMLA
+444 LPALPLPMMLL
-455 GGLLGAFGC
+455 GGLVGAFAC
-464 LLLLLLVN
+464 LLLLVLIN
-472 RSHGFQPERLLV
+472 RRNGFQPERI
-484 NRSHGF
+484 
-490 QPERLL
+490 L

-532 YYVTLPIAGGLVVLA
+532 YYVTQPVALALVVLA
-547 LTLLAACLLL
+547 LLMLAACLLV
-557 SRWLDLLPM
+557 SRWLDLMPM
-566 GPAVAAALGIRLNR
+566 GPAVATALGIHLGR
-580 AQLAILLLVA
+580 AQLTILLLVA
-590 VLTASATLVVGPLSF
+590 VLTASATMVIGPLSF
-605 VGLLAPHMAKLM
+605 AGLLAPHLARLM

-625 LLGAAVSGALLMVS
+625 LLGAAGCGALLMVS

>member
-1 MNQIFPSPLRLP
+1 MKHIFPSPLLRPTLI
-13 VSLLLGLT
+13 LLGLT
-21 LALAGWELAGQLSV
+21 LSLACWELARQLPGV
-35 ARWLATLL
+35 LWWQTLFAPNLDDAR
-43 SPDLTD
+43 
-49 TSQAV
+49 QAV

-62 LAICLLAG
+62 LTVTLLAG

-125 GGCLAMGLV
+125 GGSLAMALV
-134 FALAWRHQLN
+134 FALAWRRQLN

-181 SGSLVQNSW
+181 SGSLAQNSW
-190 SGVSYL
+190 SGVHYL
-196 LPRLLLAVVLAAV
+196 LPRLLVAGGLAAA

-224 RSLGVSLQHLRFAGL
+224 RSLGVSLQHLRLAGL

-252 VGLIGFIGLAAPAL
+252 VGLIGFIGLAAPAM
-266 VRLLGV
+266 VRLLGI
-272 RKLALRLL
+272 RQLGQRLL
-280 WAPLLGALLLAATD
+280 WAPVLGALLLAATD
-294 LLLQSLSRSGS
+294 LLLQSVSRFWPM
-305 VLIPTGA
+305 LIPTGA

-319 PLLLWLIPRLG
+319 PLLLWLIPRLSL
-330 IKSGTPKA
+330 KSGTPKA
-338 NAALLVARHPA
+338 STGLLVARHPA
-349 PARLVGLMLM
+349 PTRLITLLLLGL
-359 GLVVAVM
+359 GLAIIG
-366 ASLLFGQ
+366 SLLFGQ
-373 GIDGWHWPSWLR
+373 GMHGWSWPSWLR

-404 MLLALAGTLLQRVSS
+404 ILLALAGTLLQRVSN

-444 LPALPLPMMLA
+444 LPALPLPMMLL
-455 GGLLGAFGC
+455 GGLIGAFGC
-464 LLLLLLVN
+464 LLLLVLVN
-472 RSHGFQPERLLV
+472 RKHGFQPERI
-484 NRSHGF
+484 
-490 QPERLL
+490 L

-518 LRVQQLLSWMSGST
+518 MRVQQLLSWMSGST
-532 YYVTLPIAGGLVVLA
+532 YYVTLPVAYGLVVLA
-547 LTLLAACLLL
+547 VLMLAACLLI

-566 GPAVAAALGIRLNR
+566 GPALATALGIRLNR

-625 LLGAAVSGALLMVS
+625 LLGAAASGALLMVS
-639 ADWIGQQILFPQE
+639 ADWIGQQILFPQD

>member
-1 MNQIFPSPLRLP
+1 MSSSLSSPLLRPGLC
-13 VSLLLGLT
+13 LLVLTLGL
-21 LALAGWELAGQLSV
+21 ACAELARQLPGALWWQALFSPELDD
-35 ARWLATLL
+35 AR
-43 SPDLTD
+43 
-49 TSQAV
+49 QAV

-109 FAPSWLL
+109 LAPSWLL
-116 LGREWIAMA
+116 IGREWIAMA
-125 GGCLAMGLV
+125 GGSLAMGLV
-134 FALAWRHQLN
+134 FALAWRRQLN

-181 SGSLVQNSW
+181 SGSLAQNSW
-190 SGVSYL
+190 SGVGYL
-196 LPRLLLAVVLAAV
+196 LPRLLLAAMLAAV

-224 RSLGVSLQHLRFAGL
+224 RSLGVSLKHLRFAGL
-239 GLAVFVTACVVSV
+239 GLAVFITACVVSV
-252 VGLIGFIGLAAPAL
+252 VGLIGFIGLAAPAM

-272 RKLALRLL
+272 RKLAQRLL
-280 WAPLLGALLLAATD
+280 WAPILGALLLAATD
-294 LLLQSLSRSGS
+294 LLLQTLSRFWP

-330 IKSGTPKA
+330 IKQSAPKA
-338 NAALLVARHPA
+338 NSSLLLARHPA
-349 PARLVGLMLM
+349 PTRLVGLMVL
-359 GLVVAVM
+359 GLAAAVI

-373 GIDGWHWPSWLR
+373 GMDGWGWPSWLR

-404 MLLALAGTLLQRVSS
+404 VLLALAGTLLQRVSN

-429 VSGGTFMGVIATALL
+429 VSGGTFMGVIAAALL
-444 LPALPLPMMLA
+444 LPALPLPMMLL
-455 GGLLGAFGC
+455 GGLVGAFAC
-464 LLLLLLVN
+464 LLLLVLIN
-472 RSHGFQPERLLV
+472 RRNGFQPERI
-484 NRSHGF
+484 
-490 QPERLL
+490 L

-532 YYVTLPIAGGLVVLA
+532 YYVTQPVALALVVLA
-547 LTLLAACLLL
+547 LLMLAACLLV
-557 SRWLDLLPM
+557 SRWLDLMPM
-566 GPAVAAALGIRLNR
+566 GPAVATALGIHLGR
-580 AQLAILLLVA
+580 AQLTILLLVA
-590 VLTASATLVVGPLSF
+590 VLTASATMVIGQLSF
-605 VGLLAPHMAKLM
+605 AGLLAPHLARLM

-625 LLGAAVSGALLMVS
+625 LLGAAGCGALLMVS

>member
-1 MNQIFPSPLRLP
+1 MKHIFPSPLQRPTLI
-13 VSLLLGLT
+13 LLGLT
-21 LALAGWELAGQLSV
+21 LSLACWELARQLPSV
-35 ARWLATLL
+35 LWWQTLFAPNLDDAR
-43 SPDLTD
+43 
-49 TSQAV
+49 QAV

-62 LAICLLAG
+62 LTVTLLAG

-125 GGCLAMGLV
+125 GGSLAMALV
-134 FALAWRHQLN
+134 FALAWRRQLN

-181 SGSLVQNSW
+181 SGSLAQNSW
-190 SGVSYL
+190 NGVSYL
-196 LPRLLLAVVLAAV
+196 LPRLLVAGGLAAA

-224 RSLGVSLQHLRFAGL
+224 RSLGVSLQHLRLAGL

-252 VGLIGFIGLAAPAL
+252 VGLIGFIGLAAPAM
-266 VRLLGV
+266 VRLLGI
-272 RKLALRLL
+272 RQLSQRLL
-280 WAPLLGALLLAATD
+280 WAPVLGALLLAATD
-294 LLLQSLSRSGS
+294 LLLQSVSRFWLM
-305 VLIPTGA
+305 LIPTGA

-319 PLLLWLIPRLG
+319 PLLLWLIPRLSL
-330 IKSGTPKA
+330 KSGTPKA
-338 NAALLVARHPA
+338 SAGLLVARHPA
-349 PARLVGLMLM
+349 PTRLITLLLLGL
-359 GLVVAVM
+359 GLAIIG
-366 ASLLFGQ
+366 SLLFGQ
-373 GIDGWHWPSWLR
+373 GMHGWSWPSWLR

-404 MLLALAGTLLQRVSS
+404 VLLALAGTLLQRVSN

-444 LPALPLPMMLA
+444 LPALPLPMMLL
-455 GGLLGAFGC
+455 GGLIGAFGC
-464 LLLLLLVN
+464 LLLLVLVN
-472 RSHGFQPERLLV
+472 RKHGFQPERI
-484 NRSHGF
+484 
-490 QPERLL
+490 L

-518 LRVQQLLSWMSGST
+518 MRVQQLLSWMSGST
-532 YYVTLPIAGGLVVLA
+532 YYVTLPVAYGLVVLA
-547 LTLLAACLLL
+547 VLMLAACLLI

-566 GPAVAAALGIRLNR
+566 GPALATALGIRLNR

-625 LLGAAVSGALLMVS
+625 LLGAAASGALLMVS
-639 ADWIGQQILFPQE
+639 ADWIGQQILFPQD

>member
-1 MNQIFPSPLRLP
+1 MSSSLSSPLLRPGLC
-13 VSLLLGLT
+13 LLVLTLGL
-21 LALAGWELAGQLSV
+21 ACAELARQLPGALWWQALFSPELDD
-35 ARWLATLL
+35 AR
-43 SPDLTD
+43 
-49 TSQAV
+49 QAV

-109 FAPSWLL
+109 LAPSWLL
-116 LGREWIAMA
+116 IGREWIAMA
-125 GGCLAMGLV
+125 GGSLAMGLV
-134 FALAWRHQLN
+134 FALAWRRQLN

-181 SGSLVQNSW
+181 SGSLAQNSW
-190 SGVSYL
+190 SGVGYL
-196 LPRLLLAVVLAAV
+196 LPRLLLAAMLAAV

-224 RSLGVSLQHLRFAGL
+224 RSLGVSLKHLRFAGL
-239 GLAVFVTACVVSV
+239 GLAVFITACVVSV
-252 VGLIGFIGLAAPAL
+252 VGLIGFIGLAAPAM

-272 RKLALRLL
+272 RKLAQRLL
-280 WAPLLGALLLAATD
+280 WAPILGALLLAATD
-294 LLLQSLSRSGS
+294 LLLQTLSRFWP

-330 IKSGTPKA
+330 IKQSAPKA
-338 NAALLVARHPA
+338 NSSLQLARHPA
-349 PARLVGLMLM
+349 PTRLVGLMVL
-359 GLVVAVM
+359 GLAAAVI

-373 GIDGWHWPSWLR
+373 GMGGWGWPSWLR

-404 MLLALAGTLLQRVSS
+404 VLLALTGTLLQRVSN

-429 VSGGTFMGVIATALL
+429 VSGGTFMGVIAAALL
-444 LPALPLPMMLA
+444 LPALPLPMMLL
-455 GGLLGAFGC
+455 GGLVGAFAC
-464 LLLLLLVN
+464 LLLLVLVN
-472 RSHGFQPERLLV
+472 RRNGFQPERI
-484 NRSHGF
+484 
-490 QPERLL
+490 L

-532 YYVTLPIAGGLVVLA
+532 YYVTQPVALALVVLA
-547 LTLLAACLLL
+547 LLMLAACLLV
-557 SRWLDLLPM
+557 SRWLDLMPM
-566 GPAVAAALGIRLNR
+566 GPAVATALGIHLGR
-580 AQLAILLLVA
+580 AQLTILLLVA
-590 VLTASATLVVGPLSF
+590 VLTASATMVIGPLSF
-605 VGLLAPHMAKLM
+605 AGLLAPHLARLM

-625 LLGAAVSGALLMVS
+625 LLGAAGCGALLMVS
-639 ADWIGQQILFPQE
+639 ADWIGQQVLFPQE

>member
-1 MNQIFPSPLRLP
+1 MSSSLSSPLLRPGLC
-13 VSLLLGLT
+13 LLVLTLGL
-21 LALAGWELAGQLSV
+21 ACAELARQLPGALWWQALFSPELDD
-35 ARWLATLL
+35 AR
-43 SPDLTD
+43 
-49 TSQAV
+49 QAV

-109 FAPSWLL
+109 LAPSWLL
-116 LGREWIAMA
+116 IGREWIAMA
-125 GGCLAMGLV
+125 GGSLAMGLV
-134 FALAWRHQLN
+134 FALAWRRQLN

-181 SGSLVQNSW
+181 SGSLAQNSW
-190 SGVSYL
+190 SGVGYL
-196 LPRLLLAVVLAAV
+196 LPRLLLAAMLAAV

-224 RSLGVSLQHLRFAGL
+224 RSLGVSLKHLRFAGL
-239 GLAVFVTACVVSV
+239 GLAVFITACVVSV
-252 VGLIGFIGLAAPAL
+252 VGLIGFIGLAAPAM

-272 RKLALRLL
+272 RKLAQRLL
-280 WAPLLGALLLAATD
+280 WAPILGALLLAATD
-294 LLLQSLSRSGS
+294 LLLQTLSRFWP

-330 IKSGTPKA
+330 IKQSSPKA
-338 NAALLVARHPA
+338 NSSLQLARHPA
-349 PARLVGLMLM
+349 PTRLVGLMVL
-359 GLVVAVM
+359 GLAVAVI

-373 GIDGWHWPSWLR
+373 GMGGWGWPSWLR

-404 MLLALAGTLLQRVSS
+404 VLLALAGTLLQRVSN

-429 VSGGTFMGVIATALL
+429 VSGGTFMGVIAAALL
-444 LPALPLPMMLA
+444 LPALPLPMMLL
-455 GGLLGAFGC
+455 GGLVGAFAC
-464 LLLLLLVN
+464 LLLLVLIN
-472 RSHGFQPERLLV
+472 RRNGFQPERI
-484 NRSHGF
+484 
-490 QPERLL
+490 L

-532 YYVTLPIAGGLVVLA
+532 YYVTQPVALALVVLA
-547 LTLLAACLLL
+547 LLMLAACLLA
-557 SRWLDLLPM
+557 SRWLDLMPM
-566 GPAVAAALGIRLNR
+566 GPAVATALGIHLGR
-580 AQLAILLLVA
+580 AQLTILLLVA
-590 VLTASATLVVGPLSF
+590 VLTASATMVIGPLSF
-605 VGLLAPHMAKLM
+605 AGLLAPHLARLM

-625 LLGAAVSGALLMVS
+625 LLGAAGCGALLMVS

>member
-1 MNQIFPSPLRLP
+1 MRSSLSSPLLRPGLC
-13 VSLLLGLT
+13 LLVLTLGL
-21 LALAGWELAGQLSV
+21 ACAELARQLPGALWWQALFSPELDD
-35 ARWLATLL
+35 AR
-43 SPDLTD
+43 
-49 TSQAV
+49 QAV

-109 FAPSWLL
+109 LAPSWLL
-116 LGREWIAMA
+116 IGREWIAMA
-125 GGCLAMGLV
+125 GGSLAMGLV
-134 FALAWRHQLN
+134 FALAWRRQLN

-181 SGSLVQNSW
+181 SGSLAQNSW
-190 SGVSYL
+190 SGVGYL
-196 LPRLLLAVVLAAV
+196 LPRLLLAAMLAVV

-224 RSLGVSLQHLRFAGL
+224 RSLGVSLKHLRLAGL

-252 VGLIGFIGLAAPAL
+252 VGLIGFIGLAAPAM

-272 RKLALRLL
+272 RKLAQRLL
-280 WAPLLGALLLAATD
+280 WAPILGALLLAATD
-294 LLLQSLSRSGS
+294 LLLQTLSRFWP

-330 IKSGTPKA
+330 IKQSAPKA
-338 NAALLVARHPA
+338 NSSLLLARHPA
-349 PARLVGLMLM
+349 PTRLVGLMVL
-359 GLVVAVM
+359 GLAAAVI

-373 GIDGWHWPSWLR
+373 GMGGWGWPSWLR

-404 MLLALAGTLLQRVSS
+404 VLLALAGTLLQRVSN

-429 VSGGTFMGVIATALL
+429 VSGGTFMGVIAAALL
-444 LPALPLPMMLA
+444 LPALPLPMMLL
-455 GGLLGAFGC
+455 GGLVGAFAC
-464 LLLLLLVN
+464 LLLLVLIN
-472 RSHGFQPERLLV
+472 RRNGFQPERI
-484 NRSHGF
+484 
-490 QPERLL
+490 L

-532 YYVTLPIAGGLVVLA
+532 YYVTQPVALALVVLA
-547 LTLLAACLLL
+547 LLMLAACLLV
-557 SRWLDLLPM
+557 SRWLDLMPM
-566 GPAVAAALGIRLNR
+566 GPAVATALGIRLSR
-580 AQLAILLLVA
+580 AQLTILLLVA
-590 VLTASATLVVGPLSF
+590 VLTASATMVIGPLSF
-605 VGLLAPHMAKLM
+605 AGLLAPHLARLM

-625 LLGAAVSGALLMVS
+625 LLGAAGCGALLMVS

>member
-1 MNQIFPSPLRLP
+1 MSSSLSSPLLRPGLC
-13 VSLLLGLT
+13 LLVLTLGL
-21 LALAGWELAGQLSV
+21 ACAELARQLPGALWWQALFSPELDD
-35 ARWLATLL
+35 AR
-43 SPDLTD
+43 
-49 TSQAV
+49 QAV

-109 FAPSWLL
+109 LAPSWLL
-116 LGREWIAMA
+116 IGREWIAMA
-125 GGCLAMGLV
+125 GGSLAMGLV
-134 FALAWRHQLN
+134 FALAWRRQLN

-181 SGSLVQNSW
+181 SGSLAQNSW
-190 SGVSYL
+190 SGVGYL
-196 LPRLLLAVVLAAV
+196 LPRLLLAAMLAAV

-224 RSLGVSLQHLRFAGL
+224 RSLGVSLKHLRFAGL
-239 GLAVFVTACVVSV
+239 GLAVFITACVVSV
-252 VGLIGFIGLAAPAL
+252 VGLIGFIGLAAPAM

-272 RKLALRLL
+272 RKLAQRLL
-280 WAPLLGALLLAATD
+280 WAPILGALLLAATD
-294 LLLQSLSRSGS
+294 LLLQTLSRFWP

-330 IKSGTPKA
+330 IKQSAPKA
-338 NAALLVARHPA
+338 NSSLQLARHPA
-349 PARLVGLMLM
+349 PTRLVGLMVL
-359 GLVVAVM
+359 GLAAAVI

-373 GIDGWHWPSWLR
+373 GMGGWGWPSWLR

-404 MLLALAGTLLQRVSS
+404 VLLALAGTLLQRVSN

-429 VSGGTFMGVIATALL
+429 VSGGTFMGVIAAALL
-444 LPALPLPMMLA
+444 LPALPLPMMLL
-455 GGLLGAFGC
+455 GGLVGAFAC
-464 LLLLLLVN
+464 LLLLVLIN
-472 RSHGFQPERLLV
+472 RRNGFQPERI
-484 NRSHGF
+484 
-490 QPERLL
+490 L

-518 LRVQQLLSWMSGST
+518 LWVQQLLSWMSGST
-532 YYVTLPIAGGLVVLA
+532 YYVTQPVALALVVLA
-547 LTLLAACLLL
+547 LLMLAACLLV
-557 SRWLDLLPM
+557 SRWLDLMPM
-566 GPAVAAALGIRLNR
+566 GPAVATALGIHLGR
-580 AQLAILLLVA
+580 AQLTILLLVA
-590 VLTASATLVVGPLSF
+590 VLTASATMVIGPLSF
-605 VGLLAPHMAKLM
+605 AGLLAPHLARLM

-625 LLGAAVSGALLMVS
+625 LLGAAGCGALLMVS

>member
-1 MNQIFPSPLRLP
+1 MKHLFPSPLQRPTLI
-13 VSLLLGLT
+13 LLGLT
-21 LALAGWELAGQLSV
+21 LSLACWELARQLPSV
-35 ARWLATLL
+35 LWWQTLFAPNLDDAR
-43 SPDLTD
+43 
-49 TSQAV
+49 QAV

-62 LAICLLAG
+62 LTVTLLAG

-125 GGCLAMGLV
+125 GGSLAMALV
-134 FALAWRHQLN
+134 FALAWRRQLN

-181 SGSLVQNSW
+181 SGSLAQNSW
-190 SGVSYL
+190 SGVHYL
-196 LPRLLLAVVLAAV
+196 LPRLLVAGVLAAV

-224 RSLGVSLQHLRFAGL
+224 RSLGVSLQHLRLAGL

-252 VGLIGFIGLAAPAL
+252 VGLIGFIGLAAPAM
-266 VRLLGV
+266 VRLLGI
-272 RKLALRLL
+272 RQLGQRLL
-280 WAPLLGALLLAATD
+280 WAPVLGALLLAATD
-294 LLLQSLSRSGS
+294 LLLQSVSRFWPM
-305 VLIPTGA
+305 LIPTGA

-319 PLLLWLIPRLG
+319 PLLLWLIPRLSL
-330 IKSGTPKA
+330 KSGTPKA
-338 NAALLVARHPA
+338 STGLLVARHPV
-349 PARLVGLMLM
+349 PTRLITLLLLGL
-359 GLVVAVM
+359 GLAIIG
-366 ASLLFGQ
+366 SLLFGQ
-373 GIDGWHWPSWLR
+373 GMHGWSWPSWLR

-404 MLLALAGTLLQRVSS
+404 ILLALAGTLLQRVSN

-444 LPALPLPMMLA
+444 LPALPLPMMLL
-455 GGLLGAFGC
+455 GGLIGAFGC
-464 LLLLLLVN
+464 LLLLVLVN
-472 RSHGFQPERLLV
+472 RKHGFQPERI
-484 NRSHGF
+484 
-490 QPERLL
+490 L

-518 LRVQQLLSWMSGST
+518 MPVQQLLSWMSGST
-532 YYVTLPIAGGLVVLA
+532 YYVTLPVAYGLVALAVLM
-547 LTLLAACLLL
+547 LAACLLI

-566 GPAVAAALGIRLNR
+566 RPALATALGIRLNR

-625 LLGAAVSGALLMVS
+625 LLGAAASGALLMVS
-639 ADWIGQQILFPQE
+639 ADWIGQQILFPQD

>member
-1 MNQIFPSPLRLP
+1 MTRLFPLPLRRP
-13 VSLLLGLT
+13 SLILLGLT
-21 LALAGWELAGQLSV
+21 LLLICWELSRQLPASLWWQSLFSPELED
-35 ARWLATLL
+35 AR
-43 SPDLTD
+43 
-49 TSQAV
+49 QAV
-54 VHFSWLPR
+54 VYFSWLPR

-70 AALGL
+70 SALGL

-125 GGCLAMGLV
+125 GGSLAMALV
-134 FALAWRHQLN
+134 FALAWRRQLN

-196 LPRLLLAVVLAAV
+196 LPRLLVAGVLAAV

-224 RSLGVSLQHLRFAGL
+224 RNLGVSLQHLRFAGL
-239 GLAVFVTACVVSV
+239 GLAVFITACVVSV

-266 VRLLGV
+266 VRLLGI
-272 RKLALRLL
+272 RRLTQRLL
-280 WAPLLGALLLAATD
+280 WAPVLGALLLTATD
-294 LLLQSLSRSGS
+294 LLLQTLSRFWP

-330 IKSGTPKA
+330 IKSDTPKA
-338 NAALLVARHPA
+338 NAALLVTRHPA
-349 PARLVGLMLM
+349 PARLIGLLLL
-359 GLVVAVM
+359 GLLA
-366 ASLLFGQ
+366 AILISLLFGQ
-373 GIDGWHWPSWLR
+373 GMHGWSWPSWLR

-398 AAGAAG
+398 AAAAAG
-404 MLLALAGTLLQRVSS
+404 VLLALAGTLLQRVSN

-429 VSGGTFMGVIATALL
+429 VSGGTFMGVIGTALL
-444 LPALPLPMMLA
+444 LPALPLPMMLL
-455 GGLLGAFGC
+455 GGLVGAFGC
-464 LLLLLLVN
+464 LLLLVAIN
-472 RSHGFQPERLLV
+472 RRHGFQPERI
-484 NRSHGF
+484 
-490 QPERLL
+490 L

-518 LRVQQLLSWMSGST
+518 LRVQQLLSWMPGST
-532 YYVTLPIAGGLVVLA
+532 YYVTLPVASALVGLA
-547 LTLLAACLLL
+547 LLMLAACLLI
-557 SRWLDLLPM
+557 SRWLDLMPM
-566 GPAVAAALGIRLNR
+566 GAAVATALGIRLSL
-580 AQLAILLLVA
+580 AQLVILLLVA

-625 LLGAAVSGALLMVS
+625 LLGAAGSGALLMVS
-639 ADWIGQQILFPQE
+639 ADWIGQQILFPQD

-659 TLLGGAYFMWCLRRL
+659 TLLGGAYFMWCLRRI

>member
-1 MNQIFPSPLRLP
+1 MRSSLSSPLLRPGLC
-13 VSLLLGLT
+13 LLVLTLGL
-21 LALAGWELAGQLSV
+21 ACAELARQLPGALWWQALFSPELDD
-35 ARWLATLL
+35 AR
-43 SPDLTD
+43 
-49 TSQAV
+49 QAV

-109 FAPSWLL
+109 LAPSWLL
-116 LGREWIAMA
+116 IGREWIAMA
-125 GGCLAMGLV
+125 GGSLAMGLV
-134 FALAWRHQLN
+134 FALAWRRQLN

-181 SGSLVQNSW
+181 SGSLAQNSW
-190 SGVSYL
+190 IGVGYL
-196 LPRLLLAVVLAAV
+196 LPRLLLAAMLAAV

-224 RSLGVSLQHLRFAGL
+224 RSLGVSLKHLRLAGL

-252 VGLIGFIGLAAPAL
+252 VGLIGFIGLAAPAM

-272 RKLALRLL
+272 RKLAQRLL
-280 WAPLLGALLLAATD
+280 WAPILGALLLAATD
-294 LLLQSLSRSGS
+294 LLLQTLSRFWP

-330 IKSGTPKA
+330 IKQSVPKA
-338 NAALLVARHPA
+338 NSSLQLARHPA
-349 PARLVGLMLM
+349 PTRLVGLMVL
-359 GLVVAVM
+359 GLAAAVI

-373 GIDGWHWPSWLR
+373 GMGGWGWPSWLR

-404 MLLALAGTLLQRVSS
+404 VLLALAGTLLQRVSN

-429 VSGGTFMGVIATALL
+429 VSGGTFMGVIAAALL
-444 LPALPLPMMLA
+444 LPALPLPMMLL
-455 GGLLGAFGC
+455 GGLVGAFAC
-464 LLLLLLVN
+464 LLLLVLIN
-472 RSHGFQPERLLV
+472 RRNGFQPERI
-484 NRSHGF
+484 
-490 QPERLL
+490 L

-532 YYVTLPIAGGLVVLA
+532 YYVTQPVALALVVLA
-547 LTLLAACLLL
+547 LLMLAACLLV
-557 SRWLDLLPM
+557 SRWLDLMPM
-566 GPAVAAALGIRLNR
+566 GPAVATALGIHLGR
-580 AQLAILLLVA
+580 AQLTILLLVA
-590 VLTASATLVVGPLSF
+590 VLTASATMVIGPLSF
-605 VGLLAPHMAKLM
+605 AGLLAPHLARLM

-625 LLGAAVSGALLMVS
+625 LLGAAGCGALLMVS

>member
-1 MNQIFPSPLRLP
+1 MRSSLSSPLLRPGLC
-13 VSLLLGLT
+13 LLVLTLGLACT
-21 LALAGWELAGQLSV
+21 ELARQLPGALWWQALFSPELDD
-35 ARWLATLL
+35 AR
-43 SPDLTD
+43 
-49 TSQAV
+49 QAV

-109 FAPSWLL
+109 LAPSWLL
-116 LGREWIAMA
+116 IGREWIAMA
-125 GGCLAMGLV
+125 GGSLAMGLV
-134 FALAWRHQLN
+134 FALAWRRQLN

-181 SGSLVQNSW
+181 SGSLAQNSW
-190 SGVSYL
+190 SGVGYL
-196 LPRLLLAVVLAAV
+196 LPRLLLAAMLATV

-224 RSLGVSLQHLRFAGL
+224 RSLGVSLKHLRLAGL
-239 GLAVFVTACVVSV
+239 GLAVFITACVVSV
-252 VGLIGFIGLAAPAL
+252 VGLIGFIGLAAPAM

-272 RKLALRLL
+272 RKLAQRLL
-280 WAPLLGALLLAATD
+280 WAPILGALLLAATD
-294 LLLQSLSRSGS
+294 LLLQTLSRFWP

-330 IKSGTPKA
+330 IKQSSPKA
-338 NAALLVARHPA
+338 NSSLQLARHPA
-349 PARLVGLMLM
+349 PTRLVGLMVL
-359 GLVVAVM
+359 GLAAAVI

-373 GIDGWHWPSWLR
+373 GMDGWGWPSWLR

-404 MLLALAGTLLQRVSS
+404 VLLALAGTLLQRVSN

-429 VSGGTFMGVIATALL
+429 VSGGTFMGVIAAALL
-444 LPALPLPMMLA
+444 LPALPLPMMLL
-455 GGLLGAFGC
+455 GGLVGAFAC
-464 LLLLLLVN
+464 LLLLVLIN
-472 RSHGFQPERLLV
+472 RRNGFQPERI
-484 NRSHGF
+484 
-490 QPERLL
+490 L

-532 YYVTLPIAGGLVVLA
+532 YYVTQPVALALVVLA
-547 LTLLAACLLL
+547 LLMLAACLLV
-557 SRWLDLLPM
+557 SRWLDLMPM
-566 GPAVAAALGIRLNR
+566 GPAVATALGIHLGR
-580 AQLAILLLVA
+580 AQLTILLLVA
-590 VLTASATLVVGPLSF
+590 VLTASATMVIGPLSF
-605 VGLLAPHMAKLM
+605 AGLLAPHLARLM

-625 LLGAAVSGALLMVS
+625 LLGAAGCGALLMVS

>member
-1 MNQIFPSPLRLP
+1 MSSSLSSPLLRPGLC
-13 VSLLLGLT
+13 LLVLTLGLACAE
-21 LALAGWELAGQLSV
+21 LSRQLPGALWWQALFSPELDD
-35 ARWLATLL
+35 AR
-43 SPDLTD
+43 
-49 TSQAV
+49 QAV

-75 AGTLMQQVL
+75 TGTLMQQVL

-109 FAPSWLL
+109 LAPSWLL
-116 LGREWIAMA
+116 IGREWIAMA
-125 GGCLAMGLV
+125 GGSLAMGLV
-134 FALAWRHQLN
+134 FALAWRRQLN

-181 SGSLVQNSW
+181 SGSLAQNSW
-190 SGVSYL
+190 SGVGYL
-196 LPRLLLAVVLAAV
+196 LPRLLLAAMLAVV

-224 RSLGVSLQHLRFAGL
+224 RSLGVSLKHLRFAGL
-239 GLAVFVTACVVSV
+239 GLAVFITACVVSV
-252 VGLIGFIGLAAPAL
+252 VGLIGFIGLAAPAM

-272 RKLALRLL
+272 RKLAQRLL
-280 WAPLLGALLLAATD
+280 WAPILGALLLAATD
-294 LLLQSLSRSGS
+294 LLLQTLSRFWP

-330 IKSGTPKA
+330 IKQSAPKA
-338 NAALLVARHPA
+338 NSSLQLARHPA
-349 PARLVGLMLM
+349 PTRLVGLMVL
-359 GLVVAVM
+359 GLAAAVI

-373 GIDGWHWPSWLR
+373 GMGGWGWPSWLR

-404 MLLALAGTLLQRVSS
+404 VLLALAGTLLQRVSN

-429 VSGGTFMGVIATALL
+429 VSGGTFMGVIAAALL
-444 LPALPLPMMLA
+444 LPALPLPMMLL
-455 GGLLGAFGC
+455 GGLVGAFAC
-464 LLLLLLVN
+464 LLLLVLIN
-472 RSHGFQPERLLV
+472 RRNGFQPERI
-484 NRSHGF
+484 
-490 QPERLL
+490 L

-502 TALFEPLQAI
+502 TALLEPLQAI

-532 YYVTLPIAGGLVVLA
+532 YYVTQPVALALVVLA
-547 LTLLAACLLL
+547 LLMLAACLLV
-557 SRWLDLLPM
+557 SRWLDLMPM
-566 GPAVAAALGIRLNR
+566 GPAVATALGIHLGR
-580 AQLAILLLVA
+580 AQLTILLLVA
-590 VLTASATLVVGPLSF
+590 VLTASATMVIGPLSF
-605 VGLLAPHMAKLM
+605 AGLLAPHLARLM

-625 LLGAAVSGALLMVS
+625 LLGAAGCGALLMVS

>member
-1 MNQIFPSPLRLP
+1 MTRLFPLPLRRP
-13 VSLLLGLT
+13 SLILLGLT
-21 LALAGWELAGQLSV
+21 LSLACWELSRQLPASLWWQSLFSPELED
-35 ARWLATLL
+35 AR
-43 SPDLTD
+43 
-49 TSQAV
+49 QAV
-54 VHFSWLPR
+54 VYFSWLPR
-62 LAICLLAG
+62 LAVTLLAG
-70 AALGL
+70 SALGL

-125 GGCLAMGLV
+125 GGSLAMALV
-134 FALAWRHQLN
+134 FALAWRRQLN

-196 LPRLLLAVVLAAV
+196 LPRLLVAGVLAAL

-239 GLAVFVTACVVSV
+239 GLAVFITACVVSV

-266 VRLLGV
+266 VRLLGI
-272 RKLALRLL
+272 RRLALRLV
-280 WAPLLGALLLAATD
+280 WAPILGALLLTATD
-294 LLLQSLSRSGS
+294 LLLQTLSRFWPL
-305 VLIPTGA
+305 LIPTGA

-338 NAALLVARHPA
+338 NATLLVARHPA
-349 PARLVGLMLM
+349 PARLISLLLLGLLAAI
-359 GLVVAVM
+359 LI
-366 ASLLFGQ
+366 SLLFGQ
-373 GIDGWHWPSWLR
+373 GMHGWSWPSWLR

-398 AAGAAG
+398 AAAAAG
-404 MLLALAGTLLQRVSS
+404 VLLALAGTLLQRVSN

-429 VSGGTFMGVIATALL
+429 VSGGTFMGVIGTALL
-444 LPALPLPMMLA
+444 LPALPLAMMLL
-455 GGLLGAFGC
+455 GGLVGAFGC
-464 LLLLLLVN
+464 LLLLVAIN
-472 RSHGFQPERLLV
+472 RRHGFQPERI
-484 NRSHGF
+484 
-490 QPERLL
+490 L

-532 YYVTLPIAGGLVVLA
+532 YYVTLPVASALVGLA
-547 LTLLAACLLL
+547 LLMLAACLLI
-557 SRWLDLLPM
+557 SRWLDLMPM
-566 GPAVAAALGIRLNR
+566 GAAVATALGIRLSL
-580 AQLAILLLVA
+580 AQLVILLLVA

-625 LLGAAVSGALLMVS
+625 LLGAAGSGALLMVS
-639 ADWIGQQILFPQE
+639 ADWIGQQILFPQDL
-652 VPVGLVS
+652 PVGLVS
-659 TLLGGAYFMWCLRRL
+659 TLLGGAYFMWCLRRI

>member
-1 MNQIFPSPLRLP
+1 MSSSLSSPLLRPGLC
-13 VSLLLGLT
+13 LLVLTLGL
-21 LALAGWELAGQLSV
+21 ACAELARQLPGALWWQALFSPELDD
-35 ARWLATLL
+35 AR
-43 SPDLTD
+43 
-49 TSQAV
+49 QAV

-109 FAPSWLL
+109 LAPSWLL
-116 LGREWIAMA
+116 IGREWIAMA
-125 GGCLAMGLV
+125 GGSLAMGLV
-134 FALAWRHQLN
+134 FALAWRRQLN

-181 SGSLVQNSW
+181 SGSLAQNSW
-190 SGVSYL
+190 SGVGYL
-196 LPRLLLAVVLAAV
+196 LPRLLLAAMLAAV

-224 RSLGVSLQHLRFAGL
+224 RSLGVSLKHLRFAGL
-239 GLAVFVTACVVSV
+239 GLAVFITACVVSV
-252 VGLIGFIGLAAPAL
+252 VGLIGFIGLAAPAM

-272 RKLALRLL
+272 RKLAQRLL
-280 WAPLLGALLLAATD
+280 WALILGALLLAATD
-294 LLLQSLSRSGS
+294 LLLQTLSRFWP

-330 IKSGTPKA
+330 IKQSAPKA
-338 NAALLVARHPA
+338 NSSLQLARHPA
-349 PARLVGLMLM
+349 PTRLVGLMVL
-359 GLVVAVM
+359 GLAAAVI

-373 GIDGWHWPSWLR
+373 GMGGWHWPSWLR

-404 MLLALAGTLLQRVSS
+404 VLLALAGTLLQRVSN

-429 VSGGTFMGVIATALL
+429 VSGGTFMGVIAAALL
-444 LPALPLPMMLA
+444 LPALPLPMMLL
-455 GGLLGAFGC
+455 GGLVGAFAC
-464 LLLLLLVN
+464 LLLLVLIN
-472 RSHGFQPERLLV
+472 RRNGFQPERI
-484 NRSHGF
+484 
-490 QPERLL
+490 L

-532 YYVTLPIAGGLVVLA
+532 YYVTQPVALALVVLA
-547 LTLLAACLLL
+547 LLMLAACLLA
-557 SRWLDLLPM
+557 SRWLDLMPM
-566 GPAVAAALGIRLNR
+566 GPAVATALGIRLSR
-580 AQLAILLLVA
+580 AQLTILLLVA
-590 VLTASATLVVGPLSF
+590 VLTASATMVIGPLSF
-605 VGLLAPHMAKLM
+605 AGLLAPHLARLM

-625 LLGAAVSGALLMVS
+625 LLGAAGCGALLMVS

>member
-1 MNQIFPSPLRLP
+1 MKHLFPSPLQRPTLI
-13 VSLLLGLT
+13 LLGLT
-21 LALAGWELAGQLSV
+21 LSLACWELARQLPGV
-35 ARWLATLL
+35 LWWQTLFAPNLDDAR
-43 SPDLTD
+43 
-49 TSQAV
+49 QAV

-62 LAICLLAG
+62 LTVTLLAG

-125 GGCLAMGLV
+125 GGSLAMALV
-134 FALAWRHQLN
+134 FALAWRRQLN

-181 SGSLVQNSW
+181 SGSLAQNSW
-190 SGVSYL
+190 NGVSYL
-196 LPRLLLAVVLAAV
+196 LPRLLVAGGLAAA

-224 RSLGVSLQHLRFAGL
+224 RSLGVSLQHLRLAGL

-252 VGLIGFIGLAAPAL
+252 VGLIGFIGLAAPAM
-266 VRLLGV
+266 VRLLGI
-272 RKLALRLL
+272 RQLGQRLL
-280 WAPLLGALLLAATD
+280 WAPVLGALLLAATD
-294 LLLQSLSRSGS
+294 LLLQSVSRFWPM
-305 VLIPTGA
+305 LIPTGA

-319 PLLLWLIPRLG
+319 PLLLWLIPRLSL
-330 IKSGTPKA
+330 KSGTPKA
-338 NAALLVARHPA
+338 STGLLVARHPV
-349 PARLVGLMLM
+349 PTRLITLLLLGL
-359 GLVVAVM
+359 GLAIIG
-366 ASLLFGQ
+366 SLLFGQ
-373 GIDGWHWPSWLR
+373 GMHGWSWPSWLR

-404 MLLALAGTLLQRVSS
+404 ILLALAGTLLQRVSN

-444 LPALPLPMMLA
+444 LPALPLPMMLL
-455 GGLLGAFGC
+455 GGLIGAFGC
-464 LLLLLLVN
+464 LLLLVLVN
-472 RSHGFQPERLLV
+472 RKHGFQPERI
-484 NRSHGF
+484 
-490 QPERLL
+490 L

-518 LRVQQLLSWMSGST
+518 MRVQQLLSWMSGST
-532 YYVTLPIAGGLVVLA
+532 YYVTLPVAYGLVALAVLM
-547 LTLLAACLLL
+547 LAACLLI

-566 GPAVAAALGIRLNR
+566 GPALATALGIRLNR

-625 LLGAAVSGALLMVS
+625 LLGAAASGALLMVS
-639 ADWIGQQILFPQE
+639 ADWIGQQILFPQD

>member
-1 MNQIFPSPLRLP
+1 MSSSLSSPLLRPGLC
-13 VSLLLGLT
+13 LLVLTLGLACAE
-21 LALAGWELAGQLSV
+21 LSRQLPGALWWQALFSPELDD
-35 ARWLATLL
+35 AR
-43 SPDLTD
+43 
-49 TSQAV
+49 QAV

-109 FAPSWLL
+109 LAPSWLL
-116 LGREWIAMA
+116 IGREWIAMA
-125 GGCLAMGLV
+125 GGSLAMGLV
-134 FALAWRHQLN
+134 FALAWRRQLN

-181 SGSLVQNSW
+181 SGSLAQNSW
-190 SGVSYL
+190 SGVGYL
-196 LPRLLLAVVLAAV
+196 LPRLLLAAMLAVV

-224 RSLGVSLQHLRFAGL
+224 RSLGVSLKHLRLAGL

-252 VGLIGFIGLAAPAL
+252 VGLIGFIGLAAPAM

-272 RKLALRLL
+272 RKLAQRLL
-280 WAPLLGALLLAATD
+280 WAPILGALLLAATD
-294 LLLQSLSRSGS
+294 LLLQTLSWFWP

-330 IKSGTPKA
+330 IKQSAPKA
-338 NAALLVARHPA
+338 NSSLQLARHPA
-349 PARLVGLMLM
+349 PTRLVGLMVL
-359 GLVVAVM
+359 GLAAAVI

-373 GIDGWHWPSWLR
+373 GMGGWGWPSWLR

-404 MLLALAGTLLQRVSS
+404 VLLALAGTLLQRVSN

-429 VSGGTFMGVIATALL
+429 VSGGTFMGVIAAALL
-444 LPALPLPMMLA
+444 LPALPLPMMLL
-455 GGLLGAFGC
+455 GGLVGAFAC
-464 LLLLLLVN
+464 LLLLVLIN
-472 RSHGFQPERLLV
+472 RRNGFQPERI
-484 NRSHGF
+484 
-490 QPERLL
+490 L

-532 YYVTLPIAGGLVVLA
+532 YYVTQPVALALVVLA
-547 LTLLAACLLL
+547 LLMLAACLLA
-557 SRWLDLLPM
+557 SRWLDLMPM
-566 GPAVAAALGIRLNR
+566 GPAVATALGIHLGR
-580 AQLAILLLVA
+580 AQLTILLLVA
-590 VLTASATLVVGPLSF
+590 VLTASATMVIGPLSF
-605 VGLLAPHMAKLM
+605 AGLLAPHLARLM

-625 LLGAAVSGALLMVS
+625 LLGAAGCGALLMVS

>member
-1 MNQIFPSPLRLP
+1 MSSSLSSPLLRPGLC
-13 VSLLLGLT
+13 LLVLTLGL
-21 LALAGWELAGQLSV
+21 ACAELARQLPGALWWQALFSPELDD
-35 ARWLATLL
+35 AR
-43 SPDLTD
+43 
-49 TSQAV
+49 QAV

-109 FAPSWLL
+109 LAPSWLL
-116 LGREWIAMA
+116 IGREWIAMA
-125 GGCLAMGLV
+125 GGSLAMGLV
-134 FALAWRHQLN
+134 FALAWRRQLN

-181 SGSLVQNSW
+181 SGSLAQNSW
-190 SGVSYL
+190 SGVGYL
-196 LPRLLLAVVLAAV
+196 LPRLLLAAMLVVV

-224 RSLGVSLQHLRFAGL
+224 RSLGVSLKHLRFAGL
-239 GLAVFVTACVVSV
+239 GLAVFITACVVSV
-252 VGLIGFIGLAAPAL
+252 VGLIGFIGLAAPAM

-272 RKLALRLL
+272 RKLAQRLL
-280 WAPLLGALLLAATD
+280 WAPILGALLLAATD
-294 LLLQSLSRSGS
+294 LLLQTLSRFWP

-330 IKSGTPKA
+330 IKQSAPKA
-338 NAALLVARHPA
+338 NSSLLLARHPA
-349 PARLVGLMLM
+349 PTRLVGLMVL
-359 GLVVAVM
+359 GLAAAVI

-373 GIDGWHWPSWLR
+373 GMGGWGWPSWLR

-398 AAGAAG
+398 AAGASG
-404 MLLALAGTLLQRVSS
+404 VLLALAGTLLQRVSN

-429 VSGGTFMGVIATALL
+429 VSGGTFMGVIAAALL
-444 LPALPLPMMLA
+444 LPALPLPMMLL
-455 GGLLGAFGC
+455 GGLMGAFAC
-464 LLLLLLVN
+464 LLLLVLIN
-472 RSHGFQPERLLV
+472 RRNGFQPERI
-484 NRSHGF
+484 
-490 QPERLL
+490 L

-532 YYVTLPIAGGLVVLA
+532 YYVTQPVALALVVLA
-547 LTLLAACLLL
+547 LLMLAACLLV
-557 SRWLDLLPM
+557 SRWLDLMPM
-566 GPAVAAALGIRLNR
+566 GPSVATALGIHLGR
-580 AQLAILLLVA
+580 AQLTILLLVA
-590 VLTASATLVVGPLSF
+590 VLTASATMVIGPLSF
-605 VGLLAPHMAKLM
+605 AGLLAPHLARLM

-625 LLGAAVSGALLMVS
+625 LLGAAGCGALLMVS